1 MNDNDSNQQKP
12 PRRRGMTSITLQW
25 VAEKLRRAQLIKD
38 ALARGTYEVDSNKIA
53 KAMLDSEKDQH

>member
-25 VAEKLRRAQLIKD
+25 VAEKLRRAQRIKD
-38 ALARGTYEVDSNKIA
+38 ALARGTYEVDSNKVA
-53 KAMLDSEKDQH
+53 KAMLDSEKDPH

>member
-25 VAEKLRRAQLIKD
+25 VAEKLRRAQRIKD
-38 ALARGTYEVDSNKIA
+38 ALARGTYQVDSNKVA
-53 KAMLDSEKDQH
+53 KAMLDSEKDPH